1 MARRA
6 PDEETLLGVA
16 RTCAEVFVAAG
27 DSSPTVATLV
37 AATGMSERTFHR
49 WFPTKP
55 DCLRPLFDAGNQAY
69 AAALGAQ
76 PADLPLGE
84 ALVAAFVATNADG
97 SDATSRAL
105 MRTVFGDLALRR
117 VWLEAS
123 YATTAALRPAVAAR
137 LGVDEHAVATTVG
150 CGQAIVL
157 AIAALTHV
165 VEDGL
170 TAHEAA
176 AAVGAALFA
185 DVRTQ

>member
-1 MARRA
+1 MARRP

-16 RTCAEVFVAAG
+16 RACADVFVAAG

-37 AATGMSERTFHR
+37 AAAGLSERTFHR

-55 DCLRPLFDAGNQAY
+55 DCLRPLFDDGNRAY
-69 AAALGAQ
+69 AAALATQ

-84 ALVAAFVATNADG
+84 ALCRAFVATFADG
-97 SDATSRAL
+97 SDDSSRAL

-123 YATTAALRPAVAAR
+123 YATTPALRPGVATR
-137 LGVDEHAVATTVG
+137 LGTTQDAVATTVG

-157 AIAALTHV
+157 AIAALTHM

-170 TAHEAA
+170 TAPEAA

-185 DVRTQ
+185 DVPHH